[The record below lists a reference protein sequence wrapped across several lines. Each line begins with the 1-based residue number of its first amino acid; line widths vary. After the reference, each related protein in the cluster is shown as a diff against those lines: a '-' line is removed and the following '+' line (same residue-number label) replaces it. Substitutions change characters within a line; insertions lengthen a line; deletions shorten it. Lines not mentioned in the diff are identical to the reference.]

1 MTLPGNY
8 NMLLWRSALRYILQR
23 PWQTGLNILGI
34 MIGVMMVV
42 AVDLANNSARHA
54 FERSLDLLNGTI
66 THQVIGGSEGVPDTV
81 FAGIKSTLGLRRAA
95 PSLSGQVRIN
105 DRQLTLVGIDAISEA
120 TLDRSRPGMPDNSY
134 SLAGDFV
141 ALTGTSDRVLM
152 ALSLATSLGLE
163 PGSVFTARTLAGS
176 KTAILAGVFDSADVD
191 ATGELLLGDIATAQ
205 NLLNRPGR
213 LDSIDL
219 VLTDTEANDLANWLP
234 ANLALVTAQ
243 VRNDNQRQMSEA
255 FHINLL
261 AMSLLS
267 LLVAGLLI
275 YNTVT
280 LSVIQRQKTLGIFRS
295 QGVTRGQLLWLVILE
310 NGCTGL
316 LASFLGVIAG
326 WWLGGFLVTMV
337 TGSVDALYFDLS
349 VSGYFVKPI
358 VLARGL
364 LLGILLSLLSA
375 ALPAWRAALS
385 KPITLQHAAAE
396 GSEWRNFIPW
406 LALLGLVL
414 MAAGWGLLKPDYG
427 SLATGFVALTVIVFG
442 FCLLVPL
449 CLAGFLTLAL
459 VLGRAWLGL
468 PAVMALR
475 SSLSALNRTGLA
487 VAALCVA
494 ISVTVGVGVMVGS
507 FRGTVILW
515 LEESLPGDIQL
526 TAATG
531 EIPDGLEADVA
542 AVAGIADIH
551 HSVLRVIEASF
562 GPLRLGV
569 NDLPAAEKFYM
580 QSVDPNGFSRFDAGE
595 GLFISEPV
603 SFQQRLGLGD
613 KISLLTG
620 SGIAEFTVLGIF
632 HDYTSGLGLVHMPAP
647 LYARYWPDE
656 GVSRLTLETVPGTDS
671 GQAVDALEKLLES
684 HDDLITLVSNREL
697 RELTLQIFDR
707 TFAITNVLR
716 LLAILVAFVG
726 VLSTLMALQLERMRE
741 FAILRANGMTPA
753 QVISLV
759 IRQSTVLGICSGL
772 LALPLGLLMSDIL
785 IDVINRRSFGWTMQY
800 FLPPNVLLEGF
811 ALAVIAALI
820 AGFYPAWRAGSI
832 RPALALREE

>member
-1 MTLPGNY
+1 MTSPGSINA
-8 NMLLWRSALRYILQR
+8 LLWRSAVRYALQR

-34 MIGVMMVV
+34 LIGVMMVV

-66 THQVIGGSEGVPDTV
+66 THQVIGGSEGVPDAV
-81 FAGIKSTLGLRRAA
+81 FAGIKHTLGLRRAA
-95 PSLSGQVRIN
+95 PSLSGQVRVN
-105 DRQLTLVGIDAISEA
+105 GRQLTLVGIDAISEA
-120 TLDRSRPGMPDNSY
+120 VLDRSRPGMPGSSY

-141 ALTGTSDRVLM
+141 ALTGTDDRVIM
-152 ALSLATSLGLE
+152 SQPLAAALGLA
-163 PGSVFTARTLAGS
+163 PGDEFPVRTLTGS
-176 KTAILAGVFDSADVD
+176 KTATLAAVFASADAE
-191 ATGELLLGDIATAQ
+191 ATSELLLGDVAAAQ

-219 VLTDTEANDLANWLP
+219 VLSDSEARELAGWLP
-234 ANLALVTAQ
+234 ANLALVPAQ

-295 QGVTRGQLLWLVILE
+295 QGVTRGQLLWLVLLE

-316 LASFLGVIAG
+316 LASILGVIAG

-337 TGSVDALYFDLS
+337 TGTVDALYFDLS
-349 VSGYFVKPI
+349 VSGYYVDPL

-364 LLGILLSLLSA
+364 LLGILLSLVSA
-375 ALPAWRAALS
+375 ALPAWRAAMS
-385 KPITLQHAAAE
+385 RPVTLQHAAAE
-396 GSEWRNFIPW
+396 GSEWRRIIPW

-414 MAAGWGLLKPDYG
+414 MAAGWALLQPDYG

-449 CLAGFLTLAL
+449 CLAGLLHLMLAA
-459 VLGRAWLGL
+459 GRAWLGL

-475 SSLSALNRTGLA
+475 SSLSAINRTGLA

-507 FRGTVILW
+507 FRGTVIVW
-515 LEESLPGDIQL
+515 LQESLPGDIQL

-531 EIPDGLEADVA
+531 EISDSLEAEVA
-542 AVAGIADIH
+542 SVAGIFATH
-551 HSVLRVIEASF
+551 HSVLREIESSF
-562 GPLRLGV
+562 GPVRLGV

-580 QSVDPNGFSRFDAGE
+580 QSVDTGGFTRFDAGE
-595 GLFISEPV
+595 GVFISEPV
-603 SFQQRLGLGD
+603 SYQQQLGLGD
-613 KISLLTG
+613 SISLLTG
-620 SGIAEFTVLGIF
+620 TGMAEFPILGIF
-632 HDYTSGLGLVHMPAP
+632 HDYTSGIGLVHMPAP
-647 LYARYWPDE
+647 LHARYWPDD
-656 GVSRLTLETVPGTDS
+656 GVSRLTLETDAGADS
-671 GQAVDALEKLLES
+671 GEVVEALEELLARHEG
-684 HDDLITLVSNREL
+684 LYTLVSNREL

-741 FAILRANGMTPA
+741 FAILRANGMTPG

-759 IRQSTVLGICSGL
+759 VRQTTVLGICSGL
-772 LALPLGLLMSDIL
+772 LALPLGLIMSDIL
-785 IDVINRRSFGWTMQY
+785 IDVINRRSFGWTMQH
-800 FLPPNVLLEGF
+800 FLPQNVLLEGF
-811 ALAVIAALI
+811 VLAVIAALI